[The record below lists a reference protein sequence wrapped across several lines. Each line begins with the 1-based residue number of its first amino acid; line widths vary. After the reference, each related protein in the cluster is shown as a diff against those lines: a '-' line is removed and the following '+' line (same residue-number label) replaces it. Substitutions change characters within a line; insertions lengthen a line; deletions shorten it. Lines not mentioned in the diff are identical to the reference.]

1 MYELTKSQYK
11 TIWLS
16 TLDSITSADRKEFKF
31 NHLPLIKIIGNQN
44 ILKINSIT
52 LSGDGLSSAPG
63 HNWTI
68 KLKNIKYNQ
77 TLYFNSDKDTI
88 PTIANIN
95 YDTNNSI
102 QNGNLSL
109 EIEKQ
114 DINEIIL
121 QITTHTGT
129 SEEHGAVKNSQ
140 NINFHLGICIEE
152 LFD

>member
-1 MYELTKSQYK
+1 MYELTKTQYK

-16 TLDSITSADRKEFKF
+16 TVDATASNDRKEFKF

-44 ILKINSIT
+44 VLKINSIT
-52 LSGDGLSSAPG
+52 LSGAGLSSAPN

-88 PTIANIN
+88 PTIANLN
-95 YDTNNSI
+95 YDTNNSV
-102 QNGNLSL
+102 QNGNLLL

-129 SEEHGAVKNSQ
+129 SEEHGAIKNSQ
-140 NINFHLGICIEE
+140 NIDFHFGICIEE
-152 LFD
+152 LFN

>member
-1 MYELTKSQYK
+1 MYELIKTQYK

-16 TLDSITSADRKEFKF
+16 TKDATTSTDRKEFKF

-52 LSGDGLSSAPG
+52 LDGAGVSSISDN
-63 HNWTI
+63 NWTI

-88 PTIANIN
+88 PTIANLN
-95 YDTNNSI
+95 YDTNNSV

-121 QITTHTGT
+121 QITTFTGST
-129 SEEHGAVKNSQ
+129 EHGAIINSE
-140 NINFHLGICIEE
+140 NIDFHFGICIEE
-152 LFD
+152 IFN